1 MLRYYIKIPTTGNNT
16 KSWYII
22 HDSDVDNMRQPR
34 RYVRFINPLR
44 LYYKH
49 NEVKSEKSVI
59 QRICSYYWSQ
69 MQKYRFFLKDCLV
82 HTILLNSWSI
92 FSQLWKAFFILKVF
106 HLNVRC
112 IYIYYNIKINLEIS
126 QFVNY

>member
-69 MQKYRFFLKDCLV
+69 MQKNRFF
-82 HTILLNSWSI
+82 
-92 FSQLWKAFFILKVF
+92 
-106 HLNVRC
+106 
-112 IYIYYNIKINLEIS
+112 
-126 QFVNY
+126 